1 MTSEVSIANRALQL
15 LGADSII
22 SLADD
27 TNRARTMALAY
38 EPVRDAELTR
48 YRWRFTLARA
58 QLPALTT
65 APLFEFAYQYQVP
78 NDMLRLIEG
87 GDLTT
92 SADLS
97 DYRSGASALYSV
109 EGDKILTH
117 IGAPLS
123 IRYIAKITDASLFAP
138 DFAEALSARL
148 ADECCERLTQ
158 SDSKRQICMEAYK
171 RAIREAKR
179 SNAIQVASQ
188 SAADDTWIIGRV
200 TD

>member
-1 MTSEVSIANRALQL
+1 MSEVSIANRALQL

-27 TNRARTMALAY
+27 TNRARAMAIAY

-48 YRWRFTLARA
+48 HRWRFTLARD
-58 QLPALTT
+58 QLPALST
-65 APLFEFAYQYQVP
+65 APLFEYPYQYQAP

-87 GDLTT
+87 GDLQ
-92 SADLS
+92 SGPDLS
-97 DYRSGASALYSV
+97 DYRAGMSRLYSV

-117 IGAPLS
+117 IPAPLS
-123 IRYIAKITDASLFAP
+123 ICYIARITDTSLFAA
-138 DFAEALSARL
+138 DFSEALSARL
-148 ADECCERLTQ
+148 ADELCERLTQ

-179 SNAIQVASQ
+179 SNAIQVATQ
-188 SAADDTWIIGRV
+188 SAADEEWIMGR
-200 TD
+200 TQ